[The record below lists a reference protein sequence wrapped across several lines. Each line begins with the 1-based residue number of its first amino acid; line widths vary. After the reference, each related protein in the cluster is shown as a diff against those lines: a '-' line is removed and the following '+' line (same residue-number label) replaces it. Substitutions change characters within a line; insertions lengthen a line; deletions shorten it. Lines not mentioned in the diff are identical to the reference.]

1 MYVVMSKLK
10 DRISTD
16 NKHMIKY
23 IMRKIVL
30 SLFALCCFSA
40 VMAQQ
45 KTRSLS
51 VELLGA
57 QNIAGINYDS
67 RFEGNSGLGYRVGIG
82 YGYGDNSGWPDQ
94 KINGVG
100 VPLELNY
107 LLGKKNS
114 KLELGFGASL
124 GVYQVNATIGYVKDT
139 GWFYT
144 SSKTQF
150 GYFFFG
156 DIGYRYQRPNG
167 FMFRVG
173 VSPSFNF
180 GDKYGLNKAAFF
192 PYIGF
197 GWSF

>member
-1 MYVVMSKLK
+1 MNFPCMLCPNCINQKYGELFYKSLTQCDDENRKINSYYFLIMGNMYVVMSKLK

-45 KTRSLS
+45 KTRNLS

-57 QNIAGINYDS
+57 QNIVGINYDS

-82 YGYGDNSGWPDQ
+82 YGYGDNSGLGLFDQ

-124 GVYQVNATIGYVKDT
+124 GVYQVKETIGYKR
-139 GWFYT
+139 
-144 SSKTQF
+144 
-150 GYFFFG
+150 
-156 DIGYRYQRPNG
+156 YREISRWGEYR
-167 FMFRVG
+167 R
-173 VSPSFNF
+173 NF
-180 GDKYGLNKAAFF
+180 
-192 PYIGF
+192 
-197 GWSF
+197 S

>member
-1 MYVVMSKLK
+1 
-10 DRISTD
+10 
-16 NKHMIKY
+16 MIKY

-30 SLFALCCFSA
+30 SLFALCCSSA

-45 KTRSLS
+45 KTRNLS

-57 QNIAGINYDS
+57 QTIAGINYDS
-67 RFEGNSGLGYRVGIG
+67 RFNGNSGLGYRVGIG

-114 KLELGFGASL
+114 KLELGFGACL
-124 GVYQVNATIGYVKDT
+124 GVYQVKETIGYVKDT
-139 GWFYT
+139 GWYPSEIDFYT

-156 DIGYRYQRPNG
+156 DIGYRYQRPSS
-167 FMFRVG
+167 RTSASVG
-173 VSPSFNF
+173 RSKQTRTFSNN
-180 GDKYGLNKAAFF
+180 LNK
-192 PYIGF
+192 
-197 GWSF
+197 